1 MAIKMAVCAYCGVYT
16 ETEPEHVVPRCFAP
30 DALRDSCKW
39 VIVRGCSRCNRRFS
53 SDESDFRAFCVMANS
68 TQEDRT
74 RDELFHGPVTRNW
87 RRSDGRGRGSLRR
100 MRANIYTPDGGQGQ
114 ARLVP
119 DERTLRVV
127 RKIIRGLYYHHMTPK
142 RCLHQVLPEESIWV
156 GPVFEEARQ
165 EMDAAL
171 EWHEIHPSVFRYG
184 LVECGEGA
192 PDFLGI
198 DSLWK
203 IDAFRGTKFAA
214 IVVSNTFPLVG
225 RLEGS
230 R

>member
-30 DALRDSCKW
+30 DALRESCKW